1 MPLGT
6 ADLVVIG
13 LYLVVI
19 TGCGVWLSRFQ
30 TDSRAYFL
38 GNRNIPWPAVCLSVV
53 ATETSVLTFIGVPA
67 LSYGSNM
74 CFLQLSFGYL
84 AARIILAWFF
94 LPAYLQQDTYTVYGY
109 LDRRFGPLA
118 RNLASALFF
127 ITQALGSGVR
137 LYAAALVL
145 TTVAGTEATI
155 WAIVAMAAVTVGYTL
170 LGGIAAVIWTD
181 VVQATIMIGGGVLA
195 LWILAGMF
203 GDPGVFEVLAA
214 AAAAGKLRV
223 FDFSFDL
230 GRTYTFWSGIVG
242 GTFLGMASHGTDQ
255 VLAQRLLTCRSLSDG
270 RKAII
275 GSGLVIIPQFLLFL
289 VVGVLLHSYYG
300 IHPPAEAIGNP
311 DRIFPH
317 FIVNHF
323 PPVAAGLVVAAMLG
337 AAMSTLDSA
346 IQALSS
352 STVMDVIRPLNGK
365 APVWI
370 AMDSQFTLLAVKQ
383 MLPQISQVAGFE
395 TLAARLLSASLQL
408 QLSDGL
414 RGSAAVRCQTANDA
428 LVVSKLLQAAVTFQA
443 SRLNE
448 SQPDLARVLGNLRL
462 NQPED
467 RVELA
472 LAISQSELNTL
483 IQNNSL
489 ALKF

>member
-6 ADLVVIG
+6 TDLVVIG

-145 TTVAGTEATI
+145 TTVTGTEATI

-214 AAAAGKLRV
+214 AASAGKLRV

-300 IHPPAEAIGNP
+300 IHPPVEAIGNP

-352 STVMDVIRPLNGK
+352 STVMDVIRPLTGSRK
-365 APVWI
+365 AESQYLGTSRLLTLFWGAALVGVAVLAGDWGPVLETGLTV
-370 AMDSQFTLLAVKQ
+370 ASYTYGPLLGLFVLGFFTRLSSQKAAAIGVAAGLIVITMVILRTSLPWTWNVFVGCLATVV
-383 MLPQISQVAGFE
+383 PA
-395 TLAARLLSASLQL
+395 LAAERLLF
-408 QLSDGL
+408 G
-414 RGSAAVRCQTANDA
+414 R
-428 LVVSKLLQAAVTFQA
+428 K
-443 SRLNE
+443 
-448 SQPDLARVLGNLRL
+448 AR
-462 NQPED
+462 
-467 RVELA
+467 
-472 LAISQSELNTL
+472 
-483 IQNNSL
+483 
-489 ALKF
+489 